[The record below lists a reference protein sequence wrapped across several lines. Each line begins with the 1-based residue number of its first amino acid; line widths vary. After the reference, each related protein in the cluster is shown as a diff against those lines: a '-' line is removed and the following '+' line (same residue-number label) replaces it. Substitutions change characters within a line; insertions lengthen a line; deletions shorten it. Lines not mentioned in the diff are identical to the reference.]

1 MPFDYEYGYF
11 QGDDN
16 MTESALRKL
25 FDYQLFQRNE
35 KLERIIYET
44 KSRYPVELTDDQLGF
59 VAAAGTPDEKKE
71 KDGKLEW

>member
-1 MPFDYEYGYF
+1 
-11 QGDDN
+11 

-44 KSRYPVELTDDQLGF
+44 KSKYPVELTDD
-59 VAAAGTPDEKKE
+59 
-71 KDGKLEW
+71 